1 MIHILT
7 INSTSDHTTEPNQR
21 NLINKII
28 QVTNKKQLCTT
39 WVQRQQQLMQN
50 AVSTAERA
58 GKR

>member
-1 MIHILT
+1 M
-7 INSTSDHTTEPNQR
+7 
-21 NLINKII
+21 I

-39 WVQRQQQLMQN
+39 WAQQQQQQQLMQN